1 MSPIT
6 GMGEINRNGVDAAI
20 ALLLALSR
28 HASAVRSSELA
39 SEAGLPRSSF
49 HRIAQALAAGG
60 LVTLSRGSIAPGPLA
75 DRLALTR
82 AAGLATR
89 AEPSRTPQSQTSRRT
104 APAREP
110 IALAAPL
117 PRRHNGRYRIGFSNA
132 SMGNAWRVALVHA
145 IERATARFGD
155 SIGRLV
161 VRHAGDDAAKQVADL
176 NALIDEGVDG
186 LIVSVEDPA
195 LAAEPLRRAYQ
206 NGIPVVLVDRGVAD
220 GVPHQSFVW
229 ADDEAI
235 GRIHALW
242 LCERLGG
249 EGAILMLPGRRGALP
264 AQRRLAAAKAVI
276 AQYSGIEILRIAWTD
291 WHREP
296 ARAVVAEAIAAH
308 GRRIAGVWCD
318 SGLQGVGSLEAF
330 IAAGRKPGDI
340 PPHTGGDLNLAYKL
354 AIRHRVPLAAMD
366 YPPAMGA
373 VAVETLHA
381 TLRGDWV
388 PRSVQVA
395 SEVILTRGHTT
406 RSVKP
411 TLLAEA
417 HVRWDLP
424 DDLVLASGL
433 GPAYN
438 PRSFRIHYPG
448 NRYNRSAA
456 RTGEAV

>member
-1 MSPIT
+1 
-6 GMGEINRNGVDAAI
+6 MGEINRNGVDAAI

-28 HASAVRSSELA
+28 HDGAIRSSELA
-39 SEAGLPRSSF
+39 REIGLPRSSF

-75 DRLALTR
+75 DKLARVR
-82 AAGLATR
+82 AAHV
-89 AEPSRTPQSQTSRRT
+89 EPSHAPPASRVRRRA

-117 PRRHNGRYRIGFSNA
+117 PGRHSGRYRIGFSNA

-145 IERATARFGD
+145 IERATAGFGD
-155 SIGRLV
+155 SIGQLV
-161 VRHAGDDAAKQVADL
+161 VRHAGDDASNQVADL

-186 LIVSVEDPA
+186 LILSVEDPA
-195 LAAEPLRRAYQ
+195 LAAEPLQRAHK

-220 GVPHQSFVW
+220 DVPHQSFVW

-235 GRIHALW
+235 GRTHALW

-249 EGAILMLPGRRGALP
+249 QGAILMLPGRQGALP
-264 AQRRLAAAKAVI
+264 AERRLAAAQAVI
-276 AQYSGIEILRIAWTD
+276 AQYPGIEVLRTAWTD

-296 ARAVVAEAIAAH
+296 ARAVVAGAIATH
-308 GRRIAGVWCD
+308 GHRIAGVWCD
-318 SGLQGVGSLEAF
+318 SGLQGVGSIEAF

-354 AIRHRVPLAAMD
+354 AIRHKVPLAAMD

-373 VAVETLHA
+373 VAVEMLHA
-381 TLRGDWV
+381 ALRGEWV

-395 SEVILTRGHTT
+395 SEVILTRGHAT

-411 TLLAEA
+411 TLLAET

-456 RTGEAV
+456 RAGEAAR